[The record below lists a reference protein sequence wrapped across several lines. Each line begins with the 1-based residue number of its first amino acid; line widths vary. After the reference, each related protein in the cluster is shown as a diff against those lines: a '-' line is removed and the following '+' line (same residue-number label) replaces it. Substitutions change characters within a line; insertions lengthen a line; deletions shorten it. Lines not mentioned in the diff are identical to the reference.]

1 VKLADGG
8 GRIVINPADLRRG
21 SNRLRHLSGELK
33 LAGNRLRAAPVPET
47 APPADGVPTAVH
59 ALGARID
66 TLVQPLA
73 DSATELDRRA
83 LWAEIADQ
91 LIPGATLSGSQLAE
105 FMAGLRDGTMI
116 RYAEPWQAELAGE
129 WLGRTFRDGY
139 KVPAQV
145 MRLAD
150 LLQAN
155 AVYDDVHGMFMA
167 GFIHEF
173 GAQRLVDMPR
183 VIQAMEWTQ
192 ALSAPLYLRDH
203 DVDTELG
210 FKLGMDGYE
219 LDRDPVGLLGS
230 FSMALAVATY
240 SGRLSRETE
249 RAVAY
254 DEDTWAVSQLLYQG
268 KFGGTFLRD
277 CFEHIAVPAIQR
289 EAAAS
294 MIGGPDPTAYFAIG
308 GRDGHGPTIPIDQK
322 LLVLQALDR
331 NPEAAM
337 VTLSTPL
344 EHPVYI
350 ASPWSDGQTRN
361 PVAVLYAARWDDDG
375 KLFAHIYTHATD
387 YAQNNAATLG
397 TSVEGNR
404 ITLQLADRIIENYR
418 GDLHPVV
425 AAFVDDLVRH
435 DHIHSLIDAAGSAGD
450 QTDGDDTAGF
460 LDVSSHRIYLN
471 ADEMQKLFVNLTHDS
486 DADARLTSEIGK
498 QQAAYIA
505 GQVAT
510 NPDASGYWA
519 HKIGSFNQLILNAHD
534 IGREIDFQH
543 QSELQKVG
551 LTAVTTAA
559 HVLTEGHPL
568 GVLVGPL
575 GELVGLG
582 LEPDHGAV
590 VDANFQDK
598 LQTDGAVKALI
609 ATGFYEYGGDRFG
622 GHGLPTPEVAQL
634 LGPDGHLRGYGGLA
648 GPLRV
653 EFDDW
658 VERSAT
664 AEHRLDEALTTA
676 DRGMREH
683 AR

>member
-1 VKLADGG
+1 VRLADGG
-8 GRIVINPADLRRG
+8 GRILINPADLRRG
-21 SNRLRHLSGELK
+21 SRRLRTLSAELK
-33 LAGNRLRAAPVPET
+33 VAAGRLQNAPVPET
-47 APPADGVPTAVH
+47 APPADGVPDAVH
-59 ALGARID
+59 AVGARAD

-73 DSATELDRRA
+73 ESATELDRRA
-83 LWAEIADQ
+83 LWAEIADE
-91 LIPGATLSGSQLAE
+91 LAAGYPLAGSQLRE
-105 FMAGLRDGTMI
+105 FVAGLRDGTLV

-129 WLGRTFRDGY
+129 WLGRTFRDDS

-145 MRLAD
+145 VRLAD
-150 LLQAN
+150 LLRAN
-155 AVYDDVHGMFMA
+155 VAYDDVHGAFTA
-167 GFIHEF
+167 GFVQEF

-183 VIQAMEWTQ
+183 VIQAMEWTT
-192 ALSAPLYLRDH
+192 ALSAPTLYMDH
-203 DVDTELG
+203 DVDAQLG
-210 FKLGMDGYE
+210 LMLGNDGYE
-219 LDRDPVGLLGS
+219 LDRDPVGLLGA
-230 FSMALAVATY
+230 FSMALAVATS

-249 RAVAY
+249 RAIAY

-268 KFGGTFLRD
+268 AFGGAFMRD

-289 EAAAS
+289 EAATLVG
-294 MIGGPDPTAYFAIG
+294 GGPELTAYYPIG
-308 GRDGHGPTIPIDQK
+308 GRDGHGPMIPIDQK
-322 LLVLQALDR
+322 LLVLNALDR

-337 VTLSTPL
+337 VTLATPL
-344 EHPVYI
+344 EHSVYI
-350 ASPWSDGQTRN
+350 PSPWAAGDTRN
-361 PVAVLYAARWDDDG
+361 PVAVLYAARWDDG
-375 KLFAHIYTHATD
+375 GNLFADIYTHATD
-387 YAQNNAATLG
+387 YAQSHASTLG

-404 ITLQLADRIIENYR
+404 ITLQLADRIINGYR
-418 GDLHPVV
+418 DDLHPVT

-450 QTDGDDTAGF
+450 ETDGDGTAGF

-486 DADARLTSEIGK
+486 DADAQLASEIGN

-505 GQVAT
+505 EQAAT
-510 NPDASGYWA
+510 SPDESGYWA
-519 HKIGSFNQLILNAHD
+519 HKVGSFDQLILNAHD
-534 IGREIDFQH
+534 IGREIDFNH
-543 QSELQKVG
+543 QSELQKIG

-568 GVLVGPL
+568 GFLVSPI

-598 LQTDGAVKALI
+598 LQTNGAVKALI
-609 ATGFYEYGGDRFG
+609 ATGFYEYGGGAASRLEPPDV
-622 GHGLPTPEVAQL
+622 PEL
-634 LGPDGHLRGYGGLA
+634 LGSDGHLRPYGSLP
-648 GPLRV
+648 GPLRA

-658 VERSAT
+658 VERSA
-664 AEHRLDEALTTA
+664 ALDSRLDHALTTA